1 MQPIKLDNLY
11 LGINDDK
18 MSFLSLMFIPMTH
31 NKRLDSS
38 FFENPITSE
47 IAEVKH
53 GETFPEIDGYVNGFL
68 TLSVHQL
75 NTLKKVS
82 DFGDIHGDQQ
92 YERVSNP
99 VTPKEI
105 QNIRDWIQNVD
116 HKNYDFPL
124 SFLFRPIP
132 SSFVEF
138 AYKLKQVDNDNKLDF
153 YDAIRTFYLYESNN
167 KDSQLKIDILQKE
180 KNYFYN
186 VADNSISSVD
196 KQSDRTKVE
205 FNEDVILKSMML
217 PSVASR
223 LSNNENIVKKTMM
236 EFHQKTTQN
245 NTDEL
250 SYLSSFLPSKTITY
264 LYFII
269 DNMNSS
275 NKNESNITLLDFIK
289 QTDELIKDK
298 LNLKIFDINE
308 DDYNFHIHES
318 KKQLLSNPVQFT
330 NEMIDNSF
338 IGQDLLPQIHSFLE
352 EKIGTKGFSN
362 DICQLEKENLPHH
375 FHNFIMYRATELL
388 NINLLNYKLN
398 HGSTLE
404 QEKQII
410 PMQLIMPS
418 GNRWHEQLIKKIY
431 FDEMDKNDV
440 PYMLSVVD
448 SKEKLENKS
457 LDNQFKTTKKQKNVT
472 I

>member
-1 MQPIKLDNLY
+1 M
-11 LGINDDK
+11 
-18 MSFLSLMFIPMTH
+18 
-31 NKRLDSS
+31 
-38 FFENPITSE
+38 
-47 IAEVKH
+47 
-53 GETFPEIDGYVNGFL
+53 
-68 TLSVHQL
+68 
-75 NTLKKVS
+75 
-82 DFGDIHGDQQ
+82 
-92 YERVSNP
+92 
-99 VTPKEI
+99 
-105 QNIRDWIQNVD
+105 
-116 HKNYDFPL
+116 
-124 SFLFRPIP
+124 
-132 SSFVEF
+132 
-138 AYKLKQVDNDNKLDF
+138 
-153 YDAIRTFYLYESNN
+153 
-167 KDSQLKIDILQKE
+167 
-180 KNYFYN
+180 
-186 VADNSISSVD
+186 
-196 KQSDRTKVE
+196 
-205 FNEDVILKSMML
+205 
-217 PSVASR
+217 
-223 LSNNENIVKKTMM
+223 
-236 EFHQKTTQN
+236 
-245 NTDEL
+245 
-250 SYLSSFLPSKTITY
+250 
-264 LYFII
+264 
-269 DNMNSS
+269 
-275 NKNESNITLLDFIK
+275 
-289 QTDELIKDK
+289 
-298 LNLKIFDINE
+298 KIFDINE